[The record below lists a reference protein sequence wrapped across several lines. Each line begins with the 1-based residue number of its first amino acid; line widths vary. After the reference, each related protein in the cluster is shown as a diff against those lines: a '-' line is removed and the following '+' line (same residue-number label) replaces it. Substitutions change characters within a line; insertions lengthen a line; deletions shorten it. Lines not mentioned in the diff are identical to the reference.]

1 MTAHKKTVPAKN
13 PGGRPRKPPDE
24 RTVVVAVRLTPAR
37 KAKLRRLGSTWLSRQ
52 LDEAPEPFASDQ
64 VHANCEK

>member
-1 MTAHKKTVPAKN
+1 MTRPKKTVTARN

-37 KAKLRRLGSTWLSRQ
+37 KAKLRRLGSAWLSRT
-52 LDEAPEPFASDQ
+52 LDEATEP
-64 VHANCEK
+64 